1 MNFQHQNHLYQ
12 ILVPEWIV
20 TVNPT
25 FEVLT
30 DFALV
35 IKANKIHSIVAANE
49 LGDLDFFDQA
59 KLYELPGQALMPGL
73 VNSHTHSS
81 MSLFRG
87 MADDLALMDWLNNH
101 IWPAEGKWINPQ
113 FITDGFELSAAE
125 MIRSGTTCMND
136 MYFYPDLVAR
146 SAQKMGMRTVV
157 GLIILDFPTVWAQN
171 ADDYLSKALAV
182 HDEISELPLVSSAF
196 APHAPYTVSDAPL
209 EKIAMYSSELELP
222 VHMHIHETAFEVME
236 AEKNTGKRPFERLD
250 QLNLVNPNL
259 IAVHMTQ
266 LNDSE
271 IDRLSET
278 GAHVVHCPGSN
289 LKLASGM
296 CPVAALQ
303 DKAINVCLGTDSAA
317 SNNDL
322 DMFGEM
328 RTAALLAKGVSG
340 NAAACNAQQ
349 TIQMATING
358 AKALGLGNDI
368 GSIEIGKFA
377 DLIAVNL
384 SGLNTQP
391 LYDVVAQLVYATN
404 SRQVSHV
411 WIDGVCLLE
420 DSQFSQIDEAAIIHK
435 AKIWSNKISNAVS
448 N

>member
-30 DFALV
+30 DCALV

-87 MADDLALMDWLNNH
+87 MADDLELMDWLNNH

-182 HDEISELPLVSSAF
+182 HDEISELPLVSSAL

-271 IDRLSET
+271 IDRLAET

-368 GSIEIGKFA
+368 GSIEVGKLA

-384 SGLNTQP
+384 SDLNTQP

-420 DSQFSQIDEAAIIHK
+420 DTQFSQIDEAAIIHK

>member
-1 MNFQHQNHLYQ
+1 
-12 ILVPEWIV
+12 
-20 TVNPT
+20 
-25 FEVLT
+25 
-30 DFALV
+30 
-35 IKANKIHSIVAANE
+35 
-49 LGDLDFFDQA
+49 
-59 KLYELPGQALMPGL
+59 
-73 VNSHTHSS
+73 
-81 MSLFRG
+81 
-87 MADDLALMDWLNNH
+87 
-101 IWPAEGKWINPQ
+101 
-113 FITDGFELSAAE
+113 
-125 MIRSGTTCMND
+125 
-136 MYFYPDLVAR
+136 
-146 SAQKMGMRTVV
+146 
-157 GLIILDFPTVWAQN
+157 
-171 ADDYLSKALAV
+171 
-182 HDEISELPLVSSAF
+182 
-196 APHAPYTVSDAPL
+196 
-209 EKIAMYSSELELP
+209 
-222 VHMHIHETAFEVME
+222 
-236 AEKNTGKRPFERLD
+236 
-250 QLNLVNPNL
+250 
-259 IAVHMTQ
+259 
-266 LNDSE
+266 
-271 IDRLSET
+271 
-278 GAHVVHCPGSN
+278 
-289 LKLASGM
+289 
-296 CPVAALQ
+296 LQ